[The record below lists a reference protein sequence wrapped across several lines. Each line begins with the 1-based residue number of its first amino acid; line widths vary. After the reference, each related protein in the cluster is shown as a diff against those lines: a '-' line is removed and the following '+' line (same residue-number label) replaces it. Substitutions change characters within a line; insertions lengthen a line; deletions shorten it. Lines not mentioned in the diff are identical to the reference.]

1 MVANAPTA
9 RPLQREI
16 RVLVRALIVFLF
28 TLIVALLAL
37 VLTLV
42 RSNRFV
48 AMADNVRDAVAPI
61 AGSVSSADLQA
72 RLELLH
78 RENGISR
85 IEVYRDQRLFV
96 SAGEVVSAAEVI
108 TRDLPKGKILFYFD
122 VSSPAGNQRTAVI
135 VGALATLA
143 AMMGLLILILYLP
156 KFVRPLEQMLDQ
168 AAQLGHR
175 PRGDHDARYLVDTFR
190 EAVETIQQQGREL
203 DHLRDAASSKPP
215 DIRELA
221 NAIHRSFNSGFIAL
235 DANGNVVAVNE
246 PGRTMLRLGD
256 TIGSVDA
263 LPPPLAELVGDALR
277 TRTALTRREVRI
289 DSTDTLI
296 GITTVPLFEGPRFL
310 GVFALFTDLT
320 ASRAMEHRLRD
331 FESLVGLGQMSAGIA
346 HEFRNS
352 LSAILGYLRLAQKSA
367 GEPAAAQIRSAEDEA
382 RRLAAAVDAL
392 LNFARPLTV
401 SARSLRLDEVARR
414 VVARLAAE
422 APDVAMNVS
431 AAAPVE
437 VNGDPELLERAL
449 DNIVRNAVD
458 AVRQR
463 HAGGGGRIDAGVAA
477 DDSLARVTIRDNGVG
492 IDPTDAARLM
502 LPFQSSKSHGFGL
515 GLALAKKIALHH
527 GGTLSLSGKPGEGA
541 VVTLELPRL
550 T

>member
-1 MVANAPTA
+1 MVTNAPAA

-61 AGSVSSADLQA
+61 AASASSADLQA
-72 RLELLH
+72 RLDILH

-96 SAGEVVSAAEVI
+96 SAGEVVSSAEVI
-108 TRDLPKGKILFYFD
+108 TRELPRGKILFYFD
-122 VSSPAGNQRTAVI
+122 VSTGNQRTAVI

-156 KFVRPLEQMLDQ
+156 KFVRPLEQMLEQ

-190 EAVETIQQQGREL
+190 EAVETLQQQGREL
-203 DHLRDAASSKPP
+203 DHLRDAASSRQP

-235 DANGNVVAVNE
+235 DANGRVVAVND
-246 PGRTMLRLGD
+246 PGRSMLRLGD
-256 TIGSVDA
+256 AVDSVDA

-277 TRTALTRREVRI
+277 TRTPLTRREVRI
-289 DSTDTLI
+289 DAADTLI
-296 GITTVPLFEGPRFL
+296 GITTVPLFEGEQFL

-367 GEPAAAQIRSAEDEA
+367 DEPAAAKIRSAEDEA
-382 RRLAAAVDAL
+382 KRLAAAVDAL

-401 SARSLRLDEVARR
+401 SARSLRLDEVVRR

-431 AAAPVE
+431 APEAVE

-463 HAGGGGRIDAGVAA
+463 HAEGGGRIGAGVVTDGA
-477 DDSLARVTIRDNGVG
+477 LARVTIRDNGVG
-492 IDPTDAARLM
+492 IDPADAARLM

-527 GGTLSLSGKPGEGA
+527 GGTLSLSGKPGAGA
-541 VVTLELPRL
+541 VVTLELPRQM
-550 T
+550 

>member
-1 MVANAPTA
+1 MVANAPAA

-16 RVLVRALIVFLF
+16 RVLVRALIVFLG

-42 RSNRFV
+42 RTNRFV
-48 AMADNVRDAVAPI
+48 ALADNVRDALAPI
-61 AGSVSSADLQA
+61 AASASSADLQA
-72 RLELLH
+72 RLDLLH

-96 SAGEVVSAAEVI
+96 AAGELVSSAEVI
-108 TRDLPKGKILFYFD
+108 TRELPRGKILFYFD
-122 VSSPAGNQRTAVI
+122 VSSPAGSQRTAVI

-156 KFVRPLEQMLDQ
+156 KFVRPLEQMLEQ

-190 EAVETIQQQGREL
+190 EAVETIQQQGREI

-221 NAIHRSFNSGFIAL
+221 TAIHRSFNSGFLAL
-235 DANGNVVAVNE
+235 DANGSVVAVND
-246 PGRTMLRLGD
+246 PGRAMLRLPD
-256 TIGSVDA
+256 AADSVEA
-263 LPPPLAELVGDALR
+263 LPPPLAELIRDALR
-277 TRTALTRREVRI
+277 TKTGLTRREVRI
-289 DSTDTLI
+289 GDVLI
-296 GITTVPLFEGPRFL
+296 GITTVPLFEAEQFL

-352 LSAILGYLRLAQKSA
+352 LSTILGYLRLAQKA
-367 GEPAAAQIRSAEDEA
+367 ADEPAAAKIRGAEDEA
-382 RRLAAAVDAL
+382 RRLSAAVDAL
-392 LNFARPLTV
+392 LNFARPLTL
-401 SARSLRLDEVARR
+401 SARSLRLDDVVRR
-414 VVARLAAE
+414 VVGRLASE
-422 APDVAMNVS
+422 APDVAMIVS
-431 AAAPVE
+431 PAEAVE
-437 VNGDPELLERAL
+437 VSGDPELLERAL
-449 DNIVRNAVD
+449 ENIVRNAVD
-458 AVRQR
+458 AARQR
-463 HAGGGGRIDAGVAA
+463 HPGGGGRIDAGVSA

-492 IDPTDAARLM
+492 VDPADAARLM
-502 LPFQSSKSHGFGL
+502 LPFQSSNPHGVGL

-541 VVTLELPRL
+541 VVTLELPRQM
-550 T
+550 